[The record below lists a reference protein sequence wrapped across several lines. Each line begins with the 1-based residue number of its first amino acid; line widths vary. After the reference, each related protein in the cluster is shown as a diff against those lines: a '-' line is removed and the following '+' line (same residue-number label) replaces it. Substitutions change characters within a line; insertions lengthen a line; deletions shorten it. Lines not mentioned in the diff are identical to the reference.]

1 MREMNHTALMGKPMR
16 IMWVKRDPY
25 ARKTGVGN
33 LYVRNL
39 ELLVRSSD
47 LERVFSQYGSVLSCK
62 VVYDECNG
70 KSRQFGFVQ
79 MCSDKTAQKAIST
92 LHGSNSTCLSKSL
105 YVAKFVKKGH
115 EKKNL
120 YIKNLED
127 SITSEA
133 LKKKF
138 SKFGE
143 LVSAVV
149 MRDEHGNSKGFG
161 FVSFEQSQDAE
172 TALSAMNASTW
183 GSKVVY
189 VGFAQKKSEREAFL
203 KCRIAEKEEEIRS
216 GKRKGYGVYVGNL
229 EESVRVEELKQLF
242 ESCGHVIF
250 AKVVVDPSQRS
261 RGFGFVY
268 LSTPKGAQCALSMD
282 GMSILKSRPIIVKRA
297 FAKGRRLR
305 RTTSSSH
312 AVQPPVMYNL
322 PLTYMNDMYN
332 VQYIDQNPSYSYNY
346 THVPFHN
353 YPYTTYSPQ
362 PQPQPP
368 LTFFDP
374 TMQYIQVYI
383 TTS

>member
-1 MREMNHTALMGKPMR
+1 MPMREMNHTTLMGKPMR
-16 IMWVKRDPY
+16 IVW
-25 ARKTGVGN
+25 
-33 LYVRNL
+33 
-39 ELLVRSSD
+39 SSGTRMP
-47 LERVFSQYGSVLSCK
+47 ERPGS
-62 VVYDECNG
+62 
-70 KSRQFGFVQ
+70 
-79 MCSDKTAQKAIST
+79 AISMSRIWSSAQFAISS
-92 LHGSNSTCLSKSL
+92 LHGSNSTGLSKSL

-120 YIKNLED
+120 YIKNLEE

-143 LVSAVV
+143 VVSAVV

-161 FVSFEQSQDAE
+161 IVSFEQSQDAD
-172 TALSAMNASTW
+172 TARSAMNASTW

-189 VGFAQKKSEREAFL
+189 VGFAQKKSEREVLL
-203 KCRIAEKEEEIRS
+203 KRRIAEKEEEIRS
-216 GKRKGYGVYVGNL
+216 GKRKGYGVHVDNL

-250 AKVVVDPSQRS
+250 TKVVVNPSRRS
-261 RGFGFVY
+261 RGFGLVY

-297 FAKGRRLR
+297 FTKGRQLR

-312 AVQPPVMYNL
+312 AVQSPVMYNL

-332 VQYIDQNPSYSYNY
+332 VQYIDQNPSYSY
-346 THVPFHN
+346 TAVPFHS
-353 YPYTTYSPQ
+353 YAYTTYS

-383 TTS
+383 YIYIVTTLLCHSIN